1 MERFA
6 SMTEFLEGAKRV
18 GFRDVKGVTLF
29 PGVCGLVTA
38 VRK

>member
-6 SMTEFLEGAKRV
+6 SMPEFLEGAKRA
-18 GFRDVKGVTLF
+18 GFRDVRGVTLF

-38 VRK
+38 IKA

>member
-6 SMTEFLEGAKRV
+6 SMPEFLAGAERA

-29 PGVCGLVTA
+29 PGVCGLMTA
-38 VRK
+38 IRK